1 MGGEMPKSDLSLE
14 DLKEDETVTIRVM
27 LEDGDGRELRV
38 SKEEAQA
45 LTTRGTV
52 ISPWYTRVGQRLYRP
67 LVWLVALVIGSL
79 LIPAVTKQ
87 WTDRPKELELKNSL
101 VKQITDSTAHAIEIN
116 RINVGNVLPETRAYF
131 DALLVWQHAAPK
143 DKPAALQ
150 SLQKAAAASRRAK
163 QQVTNE
169 VYSTWQTNR
178 AIIGAQ
184 LQAYFPNTRLT
195 SEWSDYATAIYN
207 FGQLGTAICKA
218 DRQKVVKQVQDYF
231 DGNLAI
237 NWNALQTPTPDAQ
250 CQGDFVLPF
259 QKAYSSLA
267 DALVIR
273 REPILGY
280 ILSPSVHASGYSS
293 GWRDLLRDIRLV

>member
-1 MGGEMPKSDLSLE
+1 MSKSDLSLE

-38 SKEEAQA
+38 SKEEAQV
-45 LTTRGTV
+45 LTTRGTA
-52 ISPWYTRVGQRLYRP
+52 ISPWYTRAGQRLYRP
-67 LVWLVALVIGSL
+67 LVWLVALIIGSL

-87 WTDRPKELELKNSL
+87 WADRPKELELKNSL
-101 VKQITDSTAHAIEIN
+101 VKQITDSTTHAIEIN
-116 RINVGNVLPETRAYF
+116 RINVLNILPETRAYF
-131 DALLVWQHAAPK
+131 DALLVWQRAAPK

-150 SLQKAAAASRRAK
+150 SLNNAAAASRKAK

-184 LQAYFPNTRLT
+184 LQAYFPNTRLA
-195 SEWSDYATAIYN
+195 SDWSGYATAIYN
-207 FGQLGTAICKA
+207 FGQLGTSICKA
-218 DRQKVVKQVQDYF
+218 DRQKVVKQVRDYSN
-231 DGNLAI
+231 GNSAI
-237 NWNALQTPTPDAQ
+237 NWTALLTPSLDTQ
-250 CQGDFVLPF
+250 CQGNFVLPF
-259 QKAYSSLA
+259 QNAYVSLA
-267 DALVIR
+267 NELVIR
-273 REPILGY
+273 REPILGD